1 MIRNVFLDLDN
12 TLFDFTK
19 AEHIALARTLRFGLC
34 RSGGSNFV
42 PLQ

>member
-19 AEHIALARTLRFGLC
+19 AEHIALARTLRLLDVDPAEATLC
-34 RSGGSNFV
+34 R
-42 PLQ
+42 LQ